1 MRFAHLSD
9 SHLGYRQFGI
19 LEREQ
24 DFYDVFARNIDKII
38 EMDVDFV
45 IHSGDLFDNN
55 RPSTEALLA
64 FQKAL
69 LRLKE
74 AKITA

>member
-55 RPSTEALLA
+55 RIVLQ
-64 FQKAL
+64 QKL
-69 LRLKE
+69 CLHFKRLCLD
-74 AKITA
+74 

>member
-38 EMDVDFV
+38 EMVYRNF
-45 IHSGDLFDNN
+45 ILIKLMINLQN
-55 RPSTEALLA
+55 
-64 FQKAL
+64 
-69 LRLKE
+69 
-74 AKITA
+74 

>member
-64 FQKAL
+64 FQ
-69 LRLKE
+69 RLCLD
-74 AKITA
+74 